1 MLSFF
6 FKYKAFKKQ
15 THSSNYYLDKKL
27 NSLSVLSVPLKVTT
41 SMTPNTLIYLVLPN
55 FKLPKKKKW
64 IQKALT
70 LAVST
75 FFSVLPWQGSS
86 MLCVKQ

>member
-41 SMTPNTLIYLVLPN
+41 SMTPNTLVYLVLPI
-55 FKLPKKKKW
+55 FELPKKKKNGF
-64 IQKALT
+64 K
-70 LAVST
+70 
-75 FFSVLPWQGSS
+75 
-86 MLCVKQ
+86 KH